1 MTVDRE
7 ACVEAGRR
15 AAATDW
21 QGGYRTEATRDA
33 AEGVVRALVG
43 RDPTDVRI
51 AADAYQQAF
60 REHIARGG
68 PERPPRVRYKPTPY
82 PW

>member
-1 MTVDRE
+1 MDRQ
-7 ACVEAGRR
+7 ACVEAGRL

-21 QGGYRTEATRDA
+21 QGGYRAEATRDA

-43 RDPTDVRI
+43 RDPTDVGH

-60 REHIARGG
+60 RELILRGG
-68 PERPPRVRYKPTPY
+68 PVRPPRVRYKTTPY